1 MVAKA
6 VPPTPGSK
14 YRIKVG
20 QTIGGLIWSNSS
32 FTLQGFWTIV
42 YDDGE
47 PDFWPIAQELS
58 GSSRAAVIWGTGQVA
73 KKNGWVVGGHAGGGG
88 TLQRGQAYYQAFVID
103 TNLTVVSDVIAC
115 GYTYAGHVVELGTF
129 VEPGPAGG
137 HGAQANNTLAGP
149 AAGADFA
156 NYTAP
161 TGSIQKVKGFF
172 GQLTTGVGAANRE
185 FSIQLLSSTIRG
197 GVVAGEIQTASLT
210 VDYVGAD
217 GGVSSSGVTSNLAGG
232 VTQIGLGNII
242 LVAGINALQFKTYNI
257 QAADQWGVGNLI
269 TEEWVMPN

>member
-1 MVAKA
+1 
-6 VPPTPGSK
+6 
-14 YRIKVG
+14 
-20 QTIGGLIWSNSS
+20 
-32 FTLQGFWTIV
+32 
-42 YDDGE
+42 
-47 PDFWPIAQELS
+47 
-58 GSSRAAVIWGTGQVA
+58 
-73 KKNGWVVGGHAGGGG
+73 
-88 TLQRGQAYYQAFVID
+88 
-103 TNLTVVSDVIAC
+103 
-115 GYTYAGHVVELGTF
+115 AGHVVELGTF

-217 GGVSSSGVTSNLAGG
+217 GGV
-232 VTQIGLGNII
+232 
-242 LVAGINALQFKTYNI
+242 
-257 QAADQWGVGNLI
+257 
-269 TEEWVMPN
+269 